1 MTVAFVLSGGASLG
15 ASQAGMLHALYEHGV
30 RPDLLV
36 GTSVGAVNAGFVAS
50 REPSEATAGELESL
64 WRGLSRAQVFPAN
77 PLTAGL
83 GLLGLR
89 DHSVPAGPLR
99 RLLRRHLE
107 FDRLEEAAI
116 PIHVVATD
124 MLSGQEMRLSSGP
137 AVDAVLA
144 SAAIPGVFPAVAW
157 ESGLLVDGA
166 VTNNTPIS
174 HAVEL
179 GADRIVVLQAMGTD
193 RLPRVPRGVLG
204 AGVAAIARAVGRRFD
219 EDILR
224 YADLIDLLIVPP
236 AAVTG
241 ILPTDFGHADDLIA
255 AGRAAACATL
265 RRRVRRPR
273 MAPGIARAA

>member
-1 MTVAFVLSGGASLG
+1 MPTAFVLSGGASLG

-50 REPSEATAGELESL
+50 REPSEATARELESL

-89 DHSVPAGPLR
+89 DHSVPVGPLR

-124 MLSGQEMRLSSGP
+124 VLSGQEMRLSSGP
-137 AVDAVLA
+137 AVEA
-144 SAAIPGVFPAVAW
+144 
-157 ESGLLVDGA
+157 
-166 VTNNTPIS
+166 
-174 HAVEL
+174 
-179 GADRIVVLQAMGTD
+179 
-193 RLPRVPRGVLG
+193 
-204 AGVAAIARAVGRRFD
+204 
-219 EDILR
+219 
-224 YADLIDLLIVPP
+224 
-236 AAVTG
+236 
-241 ILPTDFGHADDLIA
+241 
-255 AGRAAACATL
+255 
-265 RRRVRRPR
+265 
-273 MAPGIARAA
+273 